1 MKALQT
7 DHIDLYYQHRVDPK
21 VPIEI
26 VMQTLGELIDEGKIK
41 WIGMSECSA
50 ETLRRAKAVK
60 GVGEKVVA
68 VQMEFG
74 PFSLDIEKGDF
85 LKVVEETGVAVVA
98 YSPLNRGMVTGRY
111 VVIYCHNGT
120 IHLKSFKIVDS
131 APEPTSTP
139 TTSASSSP
147 VSAKKTSPRTSS
159 SLKNSKLL
167 LQRQA
172 SQLPK
177 SPSHGFSLNIQT
189 VCRPFLHVSRY

>member
-1 MKALQT
+1 LKALQT

-50 ETLRRAKAVK
+50 ETLRRARAVK

-85 LKVVEETGVAVVA
+85 LKVVDETGVAVVA
-98 YSPLNRGMVTGRY
+98 YSPLNRGMVTGRC
-111 VVIYCHNGT
+111 VVISCHNGT
-120 IHLKSFKIVDS
+120 IHLKS
-131 APEPTSTP
+131 
-139 TTSASSSP
+139 
-147 VSAKKTSPRTSS
+147 
-159 SLKNSKLL
+159 
-167 LQRQA
+167 
-172 SQLPK
+172 
-177 SPSHGFSLNIQT
+177 
-189 VCRPFLHVSRY
+189 